1 MKWRPG
7 SWAPRSVA
15 SLCSP
20 PGFGRDR
27 SGSADSRWTVAWH
40 VVFLVM
46 LLGFTA
52 AMLASRPAAAV
63 SAVTVVLAALLA
75 GWYTCWIVLRP
86 DLVVSSRSWRTT
98 YFTVGAVL
106 WFSLVTLSPNYA
118 NLGVV
123 ALGQLFAY
131 LRTRWALAGAL
142 VVLLLWL
149 AGFGLDGSLASAGT
163 LRWRG
168 VGWPVVAGTTLGVA
182 LLALCLYSFAELS
195 STRSELAAAE
205 RQAGILGERQR
216 IAGDIHDTLTQGL
229 ASIVML
235 LEAAQA
241 AYQAGQPEA
250 GRRIEEAA
258 RTAREGLQEALARLT
273 AQLEEQTGLAAQMVV
288 TGELRA
294 LAPQVEVTLLRVAQE
309 ALANV

>member
-7 SWAPRSVA
+7 PWAPRSVA

-20 PGFGRDR
+20 RGSGGGRG
-27 SGSADSRWTVAWH
+27 GSADSRWTVAWH
-40 VVFLVM
+40 VVFSVM

-63 SAVTVVLAALLA
+63 SAVTVGLAALLA
-75 GWYTCWIVLRP
+75 GWYTCWMVLRP

-123 ALGQLFAY
+123 ALGQLFAH

-142 VVLLLWL
+142 VVLLVWL
-149 AGFGLDGSLASAGT
+149 AGFGLDGSLASVGT

-168 VGWPVVAGTTLGVA
+168 VGWPVVAGTILGVA
-182 LLALCLYSFAELS
+182 LLALCLYSFVELS
-195 STRSELAAAE
+195 STRSELAAVE
-205 RQAGILGERQR
+205 RQAGVLGERPPDAR
-216 IAGDIHDTLTQGL
+216 GSHYTLTPGPARRRGL
-229 ASIVML
+229 
-235 LEAAQA
+235 
-241 AYQAGQPEA
+241 
-250 GRRIEEAA
+250 
-258 RTAREGLQEALARLT
+258 
-273 AQLEEQTGLAAQMVV
+273 
-288 TGELRA
+288 
-294 LAPQVEVTLLRVAQE
+294 
-309 ALANV
+309 